1 MKCWTFVPESGRKMR
16 ERNPCEVD
24 RADIDGA
31 ASQALFESTFPAK
44 HVVKYTAPVEEVKQL
59 ERELSALENK

>member
-1 MKCWTFVPESGRKMR
+1 MR